1 MAERFDAD
9 LNEET
14 QEPEEGGEKRSG
26 LLKWILIGVAVL
38 VVVGSGVGAA
48 WYFGVFGGEETVE
61 AAADGPKKEKQ
72 KKTREVNDV
81 VNLDPIVVNLR
92 TGSPMKYARIGIS
105 LGLHN
110 PEPGSEVIDPVIL
123 APKIKDFLV
132 FTLSQMTSD
141 DLLRAETKQELKDAI
156 RKFVNKHLAESE
168 AQVVEVYFTDFIL
181 Q

>member
-1 MAERFDAD
+1 MAETFDAD

-14 QEPEEGGEKRSG
+14 QAQAEGEEKSSG
-26 LLKWILIGVAVL
+26 WLRWILIAVGA
-38 VVVGSGVGAA
+38 VVVLGAGAGAA

-61 AAADGPKKEKQ
+61 AAAAPKEKKEK
-72 KKTREVNDV
+72 KAVEVNDV

-110 PEPGSEVIDPVIL
+110 PEPGAQVIDPVIVG
-123 APKIKDFLV
+123 PKLKDFLV
-132 FTLSQMTSD
+132 FTISQMTSD
-141 DLLRAETKQELKDAI
+141 DLLKAETKQELKDAI
-156 RKFVNKHLAESE
+156 RKFVNKELKESE
-168 AQVVEVYFTDFIL
+168 AEVVEVYFTDFIL